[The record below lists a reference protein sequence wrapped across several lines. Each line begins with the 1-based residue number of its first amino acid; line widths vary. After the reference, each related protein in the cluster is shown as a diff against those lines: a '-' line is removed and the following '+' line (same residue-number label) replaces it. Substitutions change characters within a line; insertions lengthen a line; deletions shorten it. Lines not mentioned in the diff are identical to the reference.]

1 METKSSGAEVILVA
15 KAPQLSGVN
24 RETRLPGQNAF
35 GPMMSSRRAGRASRI
50 GSAKRREKKD
60 SWRMYATLVRSALR
74 THRTHMTLNRG
85 AEGRARALPPP
96 PLQGGL
102 LFWVYFLGLPPE
114 GKKNKKLKIILK
126 IIFGENVQQECW
138 ASPRRPVPLCST
150 VTLIGR
156 FKGSL
161 LSP

>member
-1 METKSSGAEVILVA
+1 MGRHAVETKSSGAEVILVA
-15 KAPQLSGVN
+15 KAPQLSGFN
-24 RETRLPGQNAF
+24 RETRLPGQNSF

-102 LFWVYFLGLPPE
+102 LFLGLLFGSPPE
-114 GKKNKKLKIILK
+114 RQKNKHRKSFVK
-126 IIFGENVQQECW
+126 IIFREKRAHVRERAPGGACHC
-138 ASPRRPVPLCST
+138 ARP
-150 VTLIGR
+150 
-156 FKGSL
+156 
-161 LSP
+161 

>member
-1 METKSSGAEVILVA
+1 MGRHAVETKSSGAEVILVA
-15 KAPQLSGVN
+15 KAPQLSGFN
-24 RETRLPGQNAF
+24 RETRLPGQNSF

-96 PLQGGL
+96 PLQRG
-102 LFWVYFLGLPPE
+102 YFLGLPPE
-114 GKKNKKLKIILK
+114 RQKNKTLKIVK
-126 IIFGENVQQECW
+126 IIFGENVRPQECRGR
-138 ASPRRPVPLCST
+138 APGGPCHCARP
-150 VTLIGR
+150 
-156 FKGSL
+156 
-161 LSP
+161 